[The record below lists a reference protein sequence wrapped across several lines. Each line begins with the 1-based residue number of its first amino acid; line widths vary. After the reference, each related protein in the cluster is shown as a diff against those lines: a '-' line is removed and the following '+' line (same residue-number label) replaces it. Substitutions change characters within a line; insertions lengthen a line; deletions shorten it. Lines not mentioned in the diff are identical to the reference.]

1 MMLTHT
7 LLHRALEREIR
18 MMTRLIN
25 DVSER
30 GTISRTDGFLPV
42 ADRAIRIEQSFAIA
56 AASTRDADFV

>member
-42 ADRAIRIEQSFAIA
+42 ADSAIGIEQSFAIA
-56 AASTRDADFV
+56 AASTREAGFL